1 VMKQVVN
8 NGQISRELQFQLSGI
23 RDQFDEQH
31 KAIFGQDYL
40 IKRQTIYDYLRSQNE
55 TDGQLVH
62 RINKYFTRLYTHG
75 SKEIIQPILVPYFE
89 SGNSIP
95 ERLLEDTHAS
105 FNWLANFAHQ
115 FFQEQNLVR
124 PVPHILHWKR
134 AIDDLVDFLY
144 LTPVFEHNKTQE
156 AHLKEILGDAKGM
169 LHHVIRIKTSK
180 EFFTYLFQQY
190 TMSVHNL
197 GNIVFQ
203 FVLKDLFPEI
213 PATQKRDLLLAY
225 QNILNV
231 RHELHVASFG
241 QLEFN
246 QVQALLQESSQA
258 LFKEMAMVLAP
269 YFYGADKEKALR
281 TTFQNKLKD
290 VAVNNALDEVE
301 KRHKL
306 ILGFIGLG
314 FSTDADL
321 NRKAREQL
329 WKKSDFL
336 EFFQQHPLDN
346 QDFFLIHLP
355 KLLSQFFSVEESVLA
370 AVNLAEDAQ
379 ANRDDEDL
387 LTCGYSE
394 IDQTVEKLVNC
405 LAYVRA
411 RFPVGASENTVVH
424 KLVERKQPQQSV
436 LAESPYDPLPSE
448 KATPASEMSGQSG
461 SSEQETTEQS
471 SSTPNMKEDLDKKRQ
486 ELTRSKKLHAELK
499 KPYAELEKNHA
510 YFFTGLESVFGE
522 RLQKERM
529 VIQDGLTYGQ
539 MVQAHKHGI
548 PIGHSFVY
556 WRAIKRGISFQLLRF
571 MSPEAIAV
579 RIFDI
584 DQTKIE
590 LPTVTQIEGQPS
602 ELVLSGD
609 IPEHGE
615 FSFEDAVG
623 SRHYNDPYYGFAAF
637 GLSAEKVFRQ
647 LLKNAEDLSLRQLMQ
662 KDVVELVRAKVCL
675 QVDMPFEGYQAL
687 RQQHQKIQKI
697 KDAFIRELVDAY
709 GWEGDLDS
717 LIALDDYETA
727 VPLPVNKKQKEFI
740 NCVEAFKTT
749 VLLPELLKER
759 ELLLAFCLRKDVFK
773 HYIKILK
780 RRPDWYSSCF
790 TNMPPILF
798 QAIAKLNQISVYYWE
813 LDPADATRLK
823 FVHMDD
829 QKSPRMV
836 HLLHD
841 PNQKRLIP
849 LVIKSRPAP
858 QKAYVDETYY
868 IKRIEELRALAE
880 SGDAK
885 AQAVLGKFLAFGC
898 GVERDYESAVFWLSA
913 ACRQNDSD
921 GYISLGDLYLYRQ
934 SDQRNPERAVE
945 LFNQAV
951 LLGNMQAVCHLGEA
965 YLQGWRVKQNRKKAF
980 QLFEIAAKKHIAEA
994 LVNLALCYRNGFG
1007 VAKNFVVARYLFEV
1021 VLRDYKLIPFNQAM
1035 PIAKLHLAD
1044 MYSKSEGGEENL
1056 ELAKRYV
1063 ADLLESNIPVVV
1075 CQLGAWYYSGF
1086 MHSGDADDQKAFEL
1100 YQRTLALDPAY
1111 GLAHFNLGICYFEGR
1126 GTQQNY
1132 SLAYKHFKKAL
1143 RGGCSS
1149 AASFLGKMAYAGLGM
1164 AIDYEKAFHLC
1175 SFASKLPN
1183 NQEALF
1189 YLGLMHFFGLG
1200 TEVNQDVAQT
1210 YFEQPIL

>member
-1 VMKQVVN
+1 
-8 NGQISRELQFQLSGI
+8 
-23 RDQFDEQH
+23 
-31 KAIFGQDYL
+31 
-40 IKRQTIYDYLRSQNE
+40 
-55 TDGQLVH
+55 
-62 RINKYFTRLYTHG
+62 
-75 SKEIIQPILVPYFE
+75 
-89 SGNSIP
+89 
-95 ERLLEDTHAS
+95 
-105 FNWLANFAHQ
+105 
-115 FFQEQNLVR
+115 
-124 PVPHILHWKR
+124 
-134 AIDDLVDFLY
+134 
-144 LTPVFEHNKTQE
+144 
-156 AHLKEILGDAKGM
+156 
-169 LHHVIRIKTSK
+169 
-180 EFFTYLFQQY
+180 
-190 TMSVHNL
+190 
-197 GNIVFQ
+197 
-203 FVLKDLFPEI
+203 
-213 PATQKRDLLLAY
+213 
-225 QNILNV
+225 
-231 RHELHVASFG
+231 
-241 QLEFN
+241 
-246 QVQALLQESSQA
+246 
-258 LFKEMAMVLAP
+258 
-269 YFYGADKEKALR
+269 
-281 TTFQNKLKD
+281 
-290 VAVNNALDEVE
+290 
-301 KRHKL
+301 
-306 ILGFIGLG
+306 FIGLG

-590 LPTVTQIEGQPS
+590 LPVVTQTEVQPS

-609 IPEHGE
+609 IPEYGE

-1007 VAKNFVVARYLFEV
+1007 VAKNFVVARHLFEV